1 MRPCLIAGW
10 GGLLLAVAGC
20 QQPSPQSEPMA
31 VTPRASEPR
40 PPITLD
46 ALEPDGEVELAQ
58 AVERPARAEPATSAD
73 RSAPPPPVP
82 EPEQPPPG
90 DPVVDER
97 LSPTTGDV
105 PDTYVVETGDTLI
118 KIARKLYNDESRWR
132 DIYAANRHQLAQPGL
147 IRVGMRLE
155 LPPP

>member
-1 MRPCLIAGW
+1 MRSCLIAVC
-10 GGLLLAVAGC
+10 GGVLLVVAGC
-20 QQPSPQSEPMA
+20 QQPGSQPEPLA
-31 VTPRASEPR
+31 ATPRTSEPR

-46 ALEPDGEVELAQ
+46 ALEPDGKVELAG
-58 AVERPARAEPATSAD
+58 AVERPARA
-73 RSAPPPPVP
+73 APPPVS
-82 EPEQPPPG
+82 EPDQPPPG
-90 DPVVDER
+90 DVPVDER

-105 PDTYVVETGDTLI
+105 PVTYVVEAGDTLI
-118 KIARKLYNDESRWR
+118 KIARKVYNNESRWR